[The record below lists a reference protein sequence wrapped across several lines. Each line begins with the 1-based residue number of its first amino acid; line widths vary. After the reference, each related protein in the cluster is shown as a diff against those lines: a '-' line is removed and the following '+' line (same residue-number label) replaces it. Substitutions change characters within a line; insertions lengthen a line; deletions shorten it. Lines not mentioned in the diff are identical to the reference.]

1 MTSITRSCA
10 TALLLAAALAA
21 DAGVAD
27 ATSPSHQEWQARRS
41 TPDRSLRAKVT
52 PRYTRAPAT
61 MRIEV
66 SVEPAVDNQ
75 ALEFV
80 VDSPLYY
87 RSSTIELGG
96 EHAPRVHTVQFRAI
110 PAGAYHVRVA
120 LTGAG
125 GSVRAILHDQ
135 VTVYE

>member
-1 MTSITRSCA
+1 MTSTAMACA
-10 TALLLAAALAA
+10 QGVLLAAAL
-21 DAGVAD
+21 DSFAGVAA
-27 ATSPSHQEWQARRS
+27 ATPPAHQDWPLSRTTANG
-41 TPDRSLRAKVT
+41 SLRAKVF

-66 SVEPAVDNQ
+66 SVEPARDNR

-80 VDSPLYY
+80 VESAGYY

-96 EHAPRVHTVQFRAI
+96 EHAARVHSVQFRAI
-110 PAGAYHVRVA
+110 PAGAYHGRVA
-120 LTGAG
+120 GTGAG
-125 GSVRAILHDQ
+125 GGVRAILRDQ

>member
-1 MTSITRSCA
+1 
-10 TALLLAAALAA
+10 
-21 DAGVAD
+21 
-27 ATSPSHQEWQARRS
+27 
-41 TPDRSLRAKVT
+41 
-52 PRYTRAPAT
+52 

-66 SVEPAVDNQ
+66 SVEPARDNRT
-75 ALEFV
+75 LEFV
-80 VDSPLYY
+80 IDSPLYY

-96 EHAPRVHTVQFRAI
+96 ERAPRVHSVQFRSV

-125 GSVRAILHDQ
+125 GGVRAILHDQ